1 MAAALSFGTFMNFGE
16 KSSNNSDSWQDA
28 NSALAEL
35 DKGNV
40 TGIISVVACLVGAW
54 KMTALV
60 YFLLFSDIFTFP
72 SIFPLR
78 LGWACSNIL
87 S

>member
-60 YFLLFSDIFTFP
+60 YFLLFSDIFYFSKYF
-72 SIFPLR
+72 SIEIG
-78 LGWACSNIL
+78 LGL
-87 S
+87 Q